1 MLQIPV
7 SRDKASVNASF
18 LCYSSIHQS
27 STFCG
32 RVLDQSFF
40 ATDPGP
46 KGTVG
51 TGTFSTH
58 EMQIVKKILKK
69 KFQLVAVLICR
80 LKLKYGIVLQI
91 FKAYFML
98 PWKML

>member
-7 SRDKASVNASF
+7 PRDKASVKASF
-18 LCYSSIHQS
+18 LCCSSIHQS

-51 TGTFSTH
+51 TVPTFSTH

-69 KFQLVAVLICR
+69 NSNL
-80 LKLKYGIVLQI
+80 
-91 FKAYFML
+91 
-98 PWKML
+98 